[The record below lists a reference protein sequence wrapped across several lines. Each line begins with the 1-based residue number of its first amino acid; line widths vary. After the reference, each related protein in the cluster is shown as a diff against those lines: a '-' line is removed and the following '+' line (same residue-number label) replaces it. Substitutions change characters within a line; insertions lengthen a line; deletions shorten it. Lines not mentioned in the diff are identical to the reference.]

1 MKLVRFG
8 EAGQERPGLIGAS
21 GKLRDLSGVLSD
33 VDGAALAPAKLDRLR
48 ALNPADL
55 PLARN
60 GQRLGQPLTGIGK
73 IVCIGLNYADHARE
87 AGLPIPA
94 EPVVFLKATSALTG
108 PNDPIFLPPGSEKTD
123 WEVELAVVIGS
134 VTRQVAV
141 GDALA
146 HVAGYCI
153 GLDISERYW
162 QIERGGQWTKGKSFD
177 SFAPIG
183 PWIATLDELPAPDDV
198 MLELSVNGTRAQ
210 HGDTSNMIF
219 NVAQLVSYVSGLM
232 TLQPGDLIFT
242 GTPAGVGM
250 GCKPPHYLRA
260 GDRLVASITGLGEQ
274 EHSVLD
280 RS

>member
-8 EAGQERPGLIGAS
+8 ESGQERPGLIDVN
-21 GKLRDLSGVLSD
+21 GKLRDLSGVLPD
-33 VDGAALAPAKLDRLR
+33 VNGAALAPVNLARLR
-48 ALNPADL
+48 ALNPETL
-55 PLARN
+55 PFAPT
-60 GQRLGQPLTGIGK
+60 GQRLGQPLAEVGK

-87 AGLPIPA
+87 AGLPSPA

-108 PNDPIFLPPGSEKTD
+108 PNDPIYLPPGSEKTD
-123 WEVELAVVIGS
+123 WEVELVVVIGS
-134 VTRQVAV
+134 VTRQVAI

-153 GLDISERYW
+153 GLDMSERYW

-183 PWIATLDELPAPDDV
+183 PWIATPDELAASEDV

-210 HGDTSNMIF
+210 HSDTSNMIF
-219 NVAQLVSYVSGLM
+219 DVAQLVSYVSSLM

-250 GCKPPHYLRA
+250 GCKPPRYLRA

-274 EHSVLD
+274 EHSILE
-280 RS
+280 R